1 MKTTSRKRLLVS
13 SVAMLLVAM
22 LALGTATYAWFTS
35 STAVYADGIT
45 VRTTKASKLQIS
57 SSTSDWTNHVEYN
70 VNRLMY
76 PVSSANGTAWF
87 KADAAKDT
95 EFTAKAGTYAAQTNL
110 SDYVIK
116 DQLNVMNNGEADVT
130 NVKIKFT
137 FPSGS
142 DYLRVALVE
151 TDSKGVGVADTGTF
165 ATSVYDNAGTA
176 YQAVS
181 AATPAFTEISPK
193 PNTEITVGTGTLTKG
208 QAKYYNLYIWFE
220 GQDEQ
225 CIDTNAGQTLGSW
238 QFEVTGD
245 TVKETN

>member
-1 MKTTSRKRLLVS
+1 MKTTSKKRMLIS

-35 STAVYADGIT
+35 STAVYADGIN

-57 SSTSDWTNHVEYN
+57 KSDGKWGNHVDYG
-70 VNRLMY
+70 VSKIMY

-95 EFTAKAGTYAAQTNL
+95 EFTAKAGTYAPVTDTT
-110 SDYVIK
+110 DYVIK

-137 FPSGS
+137 FPSNS

-151 TDSKGVGVADTGTF
+151 TSGIGASVADEGTF
-165 ATSVYDNAGTA
+165 ATSVYDNNGTTYKA
-176 YQAVS
+176 LS
-181 AATPAFTEISPK
+181 AATPAFTDITPKTTTEIS
-193 PNTEITVGTGTLTKG
+193 IGTLTKG
-208 QAKYYNLYIWFE
+208 QAKYYNLYVWFE
-220 GQDEQ
+220 GQDEE
-225 CIDTNAGQTLGSW
+225 CIDTNAGQTLSKW
-238 QFEVTGD
+238 QFDVTGD

>member
-1 MKTTSRKRLLVS
+1 MKTSSRKRLLVS

-35 STAVYADGIT
+35 STAVYADGISI
-45 VRTTKASKLQIS
+45 RTTKASKLEIS
-57 SSTSDWTNHVEYN
+57 KSDGKWGNHVDYG
-70 VNRLMY
+70 VSKIMY
-76 PVSSANGTAWF
+76 PISSANGTAWF

-95 EFTAKAGTYAAQTNL
+95 EFTAKAGTFASQTDL
-110 SDYVIK
+110 GDYVIK
-116 DQLNVMNNGEADVT
+116 NQLNVRNNGEQPVE

-137 FPSGS
+137 FPSNS

-151 TDSKGVGVADTGTF
+151 TSGIGASVSDTGTF
-165 ATSVYDNAGTA
+165 ATSIYDNNGTP

-181 AATPAFTEISPK
+181 AATPTFTEISPK
-193 PNTEITVGTGTLTKG
+193 TTTEITVGSGTLTKG

>member
-35 STAVYADGIT
+35 STAVYADGIN

-57 SSTSDWTNHVEYN
+57 KSDGNWTNHVDYG
-70 VNRLMY
+70 VSKIMY

-87 KADAAKDT
+87 KADAEKDT
-95 EFTAKAGTYAAQTNL
+95 EFTAKAGTYASVTDTT
-110 SDYVIK
+110 DYVIK

-137 FPSGS
+137 FPSNS

-151 TDSKGVGVADTGTF
+151 TSGIGASVADTGTF
-165 ATSVYDNAGTA
+165 ATSVYDNNGTA

-181 AATPAFTEISPK
+181 AATPTFTEITPK
-193 PNTEITVGTGTLTKG
+193 TTTEISIGTLSKN

-220 GQDEQ
+220 GQDAQ
-225 CIDTNAGQTLGSW
+225 CFDTNAGQTLGSW
-238 QFEVTGD
+238 QFDVTGD